1 MIIRLGSESVI
12 WKARS
17 NIRLEQE
24 LVAVELLQ
32 ELLKN
37 KKNSSEI
44 VAKAYS
50 VLSMAYL
57 KLNKTNEALKTLEIA
72 QRNTKDKNHKARL
85 LYIKGQLYEK
95 QNEIDSAK
103 NSFNK
108 ILNFKRKISRNI
120 YINAKVKALLYSES
134 LRLKKRVFET
144 D

>member
-1 MIIRLGSESVI
+1 MLGRARYLDQRYVQAIDAFNQVYKLNIENEVWKRSVI

-72 QRNTKDKNHKARL
+72 QRNAKDKNHKARL

-103 NSFNK
+103 N
-108 ILNFKRKISRNI
+108 L
-120 YINAKVKALLYSES
+120 S
-134 LRLKKRVFET
+134 LIHI
-144 D
+144 